1 MSNTIPSLAE
11 EVKGYPFTAEVQL
24 TAAQIIA
31 MYTTPVLVVPA
42 VPNKAIVV
50 DSVEFIVR
58 GTATQF
64 TGGGVVAVQY
74 ADTANGA
81 GTSVQAT
88 TFAATVVTNATATV
102 YSTRPP
108 ASLSAVASAPI
119 LGIGLYV
126 SNATAVF
133 AAGTG
138 TATVRVQYR
147 LV

>member
-1 MSNTIPSLAE
+1 MNPSLQE
-11 EVKGYPFTAEVQL
+11 EQQGYPLRKKITL

-42 VPNKAIVV
+42 ESNKAIFV
-50 DSVEFIVR
+50 DSVEFIMR

-64 TGGGVVAVQY
+64 TGGGVVSVQY

-81 GTSVQAT
+81 GTSVQT
-88 TFAATVVTNATATV
+88 TTLAASVVNDATAV
-102 YSTRPP
+102 VFSKRGP
-108 ASLSAVASAPI
+108 ASLSAVATASI

-126 SNATAVF
+126 SNATGVF

-138 TATVRVQYR
+138 TMDVIVTYR
-147 LV
+147 LVS